1 MVVAA
6 GPGERAKQPTAA
18 PPKGKKKATIAT
30 ASSSPSPTVPPPP
43 TSAREAAQS
52 WAPLLERAARGLC
65 LLHERLWTDIA
76 TMEQLARGL
85 GARMAK

>member
-18 PPKGKKKATIAT
+18 PPKGKKKAATISSS
-30 ASSSPSPTVPPPP
+30 SSSPTVPPP